1 MAAPLACSTV
11 LLFTLLKGRGEA
23 PAVRLARLQGVLH
36 SALQTSG
43 NRHRLHLA
51 GLGTAKD
58 INALKCPLK
67 ALAQLRVLP
76 RGEFFGALLQFR
88 NTRRITIRAANIRHP
103 ISVQPAPK
111 VTVLCHGVERDTRR
125 LAQSGAETVAAP
137 VATLRRLARE
147 IESGAID
154 PAPFSHSVIAFT
166 DLDQGGVAEG
176 DRALFWRAFQV
187 PVFEQYLGLDGSLLA
202 GECEAHSG
210 VHVEPDNAIWETI
223 DSELVVTSLTDR
235 QYPTLR
241 LGTGWTAHLNL
252 DPCDCGKTTPRL
264 LNMARLGVPLA
275 FAAGAR

>member
-1 MAAPLACSTV
+1 M
-11 LLFTLLKGRGEA
+11 LLFTVLKGRGDT
-23 PAVRLARLQGVLH
+23 PALRLARLQGVLH

-43 NRHRLHLA
+43 NRRRLRLA

-58 INALKCPLK
+58 IDALKCPFT
-67 ALAQLRVLP
+67 ALERLQVLP
-76 RGEFFGALLQFR
+76 RGEFFGAPRQFL
-88 NTRRITIRAANIRHP
+88 NTRRITIRTASIRHP
-103 ISVQPAPK
+103 ILVHPAPK

-137 VATLRRLARE
+137 VSTLRRLARE

-166 DLDQGGVAEG
+166 DLDQGEVSEG

-187 PVFEQYLGLDGSLLA
+187 PIFEQYLGLDGSLLA

-210 VHVEPDNAIWETI
+210 VHVEPENAIWEVI

-241 LGTGWTAHLNL
+241 LGTGWTAHLDL
-252 DPCDCGKTTPRL
+252 GPCDCGKPTPRL

-275 FAAGAR
+275 FAAGAN